1 MFNFDLDMLDVTV
14 TVTDF
19 FFLFFFVTDCN
30 RVVFG
35 FVTDLNLDLDNK
47 HV

>member
-1 MFNFDLDMLDVTV
+1 MFNFDLDMLDLTV

-19 FFLFFFVTDCN
+19 FFVPDCN
-30 RVVFG
+30 RFVFG